1 VVIGDGHLR
10 SLLEAQAREL
20 GLEDDVRFVGSRRDL
35 ETFYPA
41 LDIVALTSRNEGTP
55 LTLIEAMAC
64 ARPVIATTV
73 GGVVDLIGE
82 PLQSPGANDE
92 GRGDGYRICERG
104 MGVCPGDVDAFVSG
118 LARLAS
124 DAALRREMGERG
136 RVFVQSKYSKKRLV
150 TDIKNLYDDL
160 LLPKTL
166 AAKARD
172 ESTMERRASE
182 QAVRTASLKGD

>member
-1 VVIGDGHLR
+1 
-10 SLLEAQAREL
+10 
-20 GLEDDVRFVGSRRDL
+20 
-35 ETFYPA
+35 
-41 LDIVALTSRNEGTP
+41 
-55 LTLIEAMAC
+55 
-64 ARPVIATTV
+64 
-73 GGVVDLIGE
+73 
-82 PLQSPGANDE
+82 
-92 GRGDGYRICERG
+92 
-104 MGVCPGDVDAFVSG
+104 VDAFVSG